1 MIPEGDT
8 HTLSRMRMGGLN
20 KALLSYSLY
29 DERNTEM
36 RKSLRNP
43 TVRNIRIL
51 NVSSSLLSVGFV

>member
-1 MIPEGDT
+1 
-8 HTLSRMRMGGLN
+8 MGGLN